1 MAARARQAAAEADA
15 AMKTLGCGLGAAAG
29 ATATKVGIGFAATVA
44 WPVTLGVASAV
55 GTGVAVYGV
64 CKFAMSLLD

>member
-1 MAARARQAAAEADA
+1 MYTAAA
-15 AMKTLGCGLGAAAG
+15 
-29 ATATKVGIGFAATVA
+29 ATAAKVGIGFAATVA